1 MIKTHRVGSVTFG
14 SILIV
19 LGVLLT
25 LHVFVPALT
34 YANIMQFWPVTF
46 IVLGCEVLFAN
57 IRSEKVAFRYDGWS
71 IFFLFSVLI
80 FAGCMGVLDYYLINW
95 PEYVGW

>member
-1 MIKTHRVGSVTFG
+1 MIKTHRVGSITFG

-25 LHVFVPALT
+25 LHVFIPALS
-34 YANIMQFWPVTF
+34 YSSIMQFWPVTL

-57 IRSEKVAFRYDGWS
+57 IRSHKVEFRYDGWS
-71 IFFLFSVLI
+71 IFFLFSVLF
-80 FAGCMGVLDYYLINW
+80 FAGCMGILDYWLACCGQGIRI
-95 PEYVGW
+95 